1 MILILKGLRS
11 SVGLKQRNRVD
22 YLPREAFSSSIE
34 YQSILAGPKVAEIG
48 QLVTILP

>member
-34 YQSILAGPKVAEIG
+34 YQNLANRN
-48 QLVTILP
+48 